1 MQLKHRTNHEDLLHA
16 AKECAINLLLEVAQ
30 DKPQCSAP
38 QAGSDEQ
45 MTIFPT
51 LEQRLRASLALV
63 CITASSLNV
72 NSTTNDE
79 QMNDYDPESLRRLL
93 VERLSR

>member
-1 MQLKHRTNHEDLLHA
+1 MQLKHKTSNEDLLHA
-16 AKECAINLLLEVAQ
+16 AKECAIHLLLEVAQ
-30 DKPQCSAP
+30 GKPQFSAP
-38 QAGSDEQ
+38 QTGSDEQ

-63 CITASSLNV
+63 RITASSLNL

-79 QMNDYDPESLRRLL
+79 QMNEYDPESLRRLL

>member
-1 MQLKHRTNHEDLLHA
+1 MQLKHRSNHEDLLHS
-16 AKECAINLLLEVAQ
+16 AKECAIHLLLEVAQ
-30 DKPQCSAP
+30 GKPQCSAP
-38 QAGSDEQ
+38 QTGSDEQ

-63 CITASSLNV
+63 RITASSLSL